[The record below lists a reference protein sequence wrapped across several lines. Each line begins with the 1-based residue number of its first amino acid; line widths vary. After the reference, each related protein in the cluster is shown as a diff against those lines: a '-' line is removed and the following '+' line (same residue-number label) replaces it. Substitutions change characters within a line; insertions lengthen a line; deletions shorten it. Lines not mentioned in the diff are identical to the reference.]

1 MKRVVVDAS
10 IAIKWYVPEIHSEAA
25 AKLLSSRYELI
36 APDLLLPEAAN
47 VIWKKT
53 ARRELTEKEGRA
65 ALAELLAVGIELFP
79 SSRYVEAALI
89 LANATGTTVYDS
101 LYLAVAVST
110 RAQLVT
116 ADRRFLDAQL
126 RGPSATHLLWVED
139 LAKV

>member
-10 IAIKWYVPEIHSEAA
+10 IAVKWYVPEIHSEAA
-25 AKLLSSRYELI
+25 AKLLSGRYELI

-65 ALAELLAVGIELFP
+65 ILAGLLGVGIELVP

-89 LANATGTTVYDS
+89 LANATRTTVYDS

-110 RAQLVT
+110 RAFS
-116 ADRRFLDAQL
+116 R
-126 RGPSATHLLWVED
+126 PI
-139 LAKV
+139 